1 MGPAGIFTMGAI
13 IHMHI
18 DGENQ
23 ANVKIYVDKVLKV
36 EKLFDEEN
44 QSMLEDEL
52 LYGNAGYLYCLLL
65 LKDKLEHKK
74 FASLINDVDRVIHKV
89 V

>member
-13 IHMHI
+13 VHMHI
-18 DGENQ
+18 DGEDLT
-23 ANVKIYVDKVLKV
+23 NVKIFVEKVLKM
-36 EKLFDEEN
+36 EKLFDAEN

-65 LKDKLEHKK
+65 LKDKLGHQNL
-74 FASLINDVDRVIHKV
+74 ASQTENIDRVIHKV